1 MARSLGY
8 VFVDSGAMYRAVTL
22 YLMWNRLTLESI
34 DQNPSFLKNIQISF
48 KYNDDA
54 DFYEIYLNNILVEN
68 EIRSM
73 EVSNYVSEVSTS
85 KAIRAFLI
93 QQQRKMAKSKGVVM
107 DGRDIGTVVL
117 PDAELKIFMTADPYI
132 RAQRRFEEML
142 HKRIPGS
149 FEEIYENLKLR
160 DDMDTNRA
168 ESPLLKAE
176 DAIILDNTNMSREQQ
191 TKVAMSWANGVIA
204 IQQ

>member
-1 MARSLGY
+1 MAKSLGY

-34 DQNPSFLKNIQISF
+34 DQNPSLLKNIQISF

-204 IQQ
+204 IQE